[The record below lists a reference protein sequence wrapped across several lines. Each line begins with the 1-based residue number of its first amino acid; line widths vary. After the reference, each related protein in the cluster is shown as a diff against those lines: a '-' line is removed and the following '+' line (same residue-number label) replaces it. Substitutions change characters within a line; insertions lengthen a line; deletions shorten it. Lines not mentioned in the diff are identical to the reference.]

1 MIEYKVKVDDI
12 HFKASVCY
20 DATEEHDEDIAIQY
34 VLDNYMKEIKEAV
47 RRNIYVD
54 DIIED

>member
-1 MIEYKVKVDDI
+1 MIEYKVKIDDI
-12 HFKASVCY
+12 HFKTTVCY
-20 DATEEHDEDIAIQY
+20 DADEEHNEDMAVQY
-34 VLDNYMKEIKEAV
+34 VLDNYMKDIKDAI